1 MCPQCGS
8 SLVFHNKYVQID
20 ASSYKIKNVDAYDIC
35 MSFFSE
41 NEKIH
46 PSGLP
51 TIGLDFGDNCM
62 GVAHFSTF
70 LDLIDD
76 LLRKFCCFSLKK
88 TAENFRM

>member
-1 MCPQCGS
+1 MHMIF
-8 SLVFHNKYVQID
+8 VWV
-20 ASSYKIKNVDAYDIC
+20 
-35 MSFFSE
+35 FFSE

-70 LDLIDD
+70 LDLIDGYES
-76 LLRKFCCFSLKK
+76 FVVSL
-88 TAENFRM
+88 